1 MRASRPTLT
10 ERKRSS
16 SKAEGDGAVAVRRE
30 PVKARVLQDIL
41 RLLFWAL
48 LGSGAVAAAYY
59 PPLAEPP
66 WLDVAGRVLAFF
78 FAELV
83 ILAML
88 RELVPKPRLGAHK
101 IGADREYVRWL
112 VSQAFTE
119 VAMHPLIRTPFWSF
133 HTTRVLF
140 LKALGARISFGVGF
154 SSHTVIREPVL
165 LSIGSG
171 SQLEPGVTIEA
182 GLHGAGRIR
191 IAPVIIGE
199 GCLIGAHS
207 ILMPGAT
214 VGHDVRIEPA
224 AIIGEDVR
232 VGVGASIGEGVR
244 LEKGVDLGSYASIGT
259 GAIISEGVR
268 IGDRAK
274 VAPGAIVEPHTEI
287 GERELWEGA
296 PAQRV
301 IGELYS
307 Q

>member
-1 MRASRPTLT
+1 LVFFGLLA
-10 ERKRSS
+10 
-16 SKAEGDGAVAVRRE
+16 AGA
-30 PVKARVLQDIL
+30 
-41 RLLFWAL
+41 
-48 LGSGAVAAAYY
+48 GSAAWFPQRTSPA
-59 PPLAEPP
+59 
-66 WLDVAGRVLAFF
+66 WLDTGARVLAFLC
-78 FAELV
+78 AELV
-83 ILAML
+83 ILALL
-88 RELVPKPRLGAHK
+88 REIVPRPRPGAHK
-101 IGADREYVRWL
+101 IGGDKEYVRWL

-119 VAMHPLIRTPFWSF
+119 VAMHPLVRLPFWSF
-133 HTTRVLF
+133 HTSRVLF
-140 LKALGARISFGVGF
+140 LKALGARIWFKVGF
-154 SSHTVIREPVL
+154 SPHTIIREPALV
-165 LSIGSG
+165 SIGAG

-182 GLHGAGRIR
+182 ALHGAGRIR
-191 IAPVIIGE
+191 VAPVIIGQ
-199 GCLIGAHS
+199 GCLVGAHA

>member
-1 MRASRPTLT
+1 
-10 ERKRSS
+10 
-16 SKAEGDGAVAVRRE
+16 VAVRRE
-30 PVKARVLQDIL
+30 PVKARLLQDVL
-41 RLLFWAL
+41 RLIFWGLL
-48 LGSGAVAAAYY
+48 LGGASYAAYF
-59 PPLAEPP
+59 PPPTHP
-66 WLDVAGRVLAFF
+66 YWLDVTGRVMAFF

-83 ILAML
+83 ILAVL
-88 RELVPKPRLGAHK
+88 RELVPKPHAGAHK
-101 IGADREYVRWL
+101 VGNDKEYVRWL
-112 VSQAFTE
+112 ISQAFTD
-119 VAMHPLIRTPFWSF
+119 VAMHPVIRTPFWSF

-140 LKALGARISFGVGF
+140 LKALGARVSFSVAF
-154 SSHTVIREPVL
+154 SAHTVIREPVL
-165 LSIGSG
+165 LSIGVG

-182 GLHGAGRIR
+182 ALHGAGRIR
-191 IAPVIIGE
+191 VAGVIIGQ
-199 GCLIGAHS
+199 GCLVGAHS

-301 IGELYS
+301 VGELYS